1 MRNEELKAGNNEDSE
16 EQQEE
21 LRTVNSSFVIPH
33 SSLSAATF
41 VAIIGGGPAGLM
53 AAQRLA
59 EAGHKVHLFEAQ
71 ATVGRKFLV
80 AGHGGFN
87 LSNNEELSRFAGRYG
102 VEEARFVALLSHFS
116 PTALRAWAADLGI
129 ETFVGTS
136 GRIFPVAAH
145 KPADLLRAWLNRLR
159 ELGVEIHFRH
169 RWLGFAG
176 DNGLR
181 LRDES
186 AGLEA
191 AREFIIEPT
200 ATVLALGGASWAK
213 TGSDGTWVPL
223 LQELGV
229 PVVPFAPAN
238 CGAEVTW
245 SPFFKQKTG
254 RAPLKNIALRVNDG
268 PEVRGEIMLTEY
280 GAEGTPVYAL
290 TPQLRAALASGG
302 LAVLHLNL
310 KPDLTPA
317 ALMAKLQQRRPGS
330 SLPDFLRKTLH
341 LGPPVPTLLREAQ
354 PDVATLGAEAM
365 AELLAAVPLPVAGL
379 RPLDEAISTAGGI
392 EFSALDEHLMLR
404 QRPGTYVAG
413 EMLDW
418 EAPTGG
424 YLLQGCFSTG
434 AWVAQAIVAQL
445 AAQPS

>member
-1 MRNEELKAGNNEDSE
+1 M
-16 EQQEE
+16 
-21 LRTVNSSFVIPH
+21 
-33 SSLSAATF
+33 
-41 VAIIGGGPAGLM
+41 AIIGGGPAGLM

-87 LSNNEELSRFAGRYG
+87 LSNAEELSRFAGRYG
-102 VEEARFVALLSHFS
+102 AEEARFVSLLSHFS
-116 PTALRAWAADLGI
+116 PAELRTWAADLGI

-145 KPADLLRAWLNRLR
+145 KPADLLRAWLSRLR
-159 ELGVEIHFRH
+159 ELGVEIHTRH

-176 DNGLR
+176 AAGLR

-290 TPQLRAALASGG
+290 TPQLRAALARGG
-302 LAVLHLNL
+302 PAVLHLNL
-310 KPDLTPA
+310 KPDLPA
-317 ALMAKLQQRRPGS
+317 ATLLAKLQQRRSGA
-330 SLPDFLRKTLH
+330 SLPDFLRKALH

-354 PDVATLGAEAM
+354 PDAASLGPEAL

-379 RPLDEAISTAGGI
+379 RPLDEAISTAGGLA
-392 EFSALDEHLMLR
+392 FSALDEHLMLR

-434 AWVAQAIVAQL
+434 AWVAQAIAAQL
-445 AAQPS
+445 QPNRASAGS

>member
-1 MRNEELKAGNNEDSE
+1 
-16 EQQEE
+16 
-21 LRTVNSSFVIPH
+21 
-33 SSLSAATF
+33 
-41 VAIIGGGPAGLM
+41 M

-59 EAGHKVHLFEAQ
+59 EAGCRVQLFEAQ

-87 LSNNEELSRFAGRYG
+87 LSNAEETARFARRYG
-102 VEEARFVALLSHFS
+102 AEAPRFGELLGFFS
-116 PTALRAWAADLGI
+116 PADLRAWAADLGI

-159 ELGVEIHFRH
+159 ELGVEIFTRH

-176 DNGLR
+176 ATGLR
-181 LRDES
+181 LRNEATGQES
-186 AGLEA
+186 AVA
-191 AREFIIEPT
+191 PKW
-200 ATVLALGGASWAK
+200 TVLALGGASWAK
-213 TGSDGTWVPL
+213 TGSDGAWVPL
-223 LQELGV
+223 LQEIGV

-238 CGAEVTW
+238 CGAEVAW
-245 SPFFKQKTG
+245 STFFKEKTG
-254 RAPLKNIALRVNDG
+254 RAPLKNVALRVGNG
-268 PEVRGEIMLTEY
+268 ETVRGEIMLTEY
-280 GAEGTPVYAL
+280 GVEGTPVYAL
-290 TPQLRAALASGG
+290 TPQLRAALGG
-302 LAVLHLNL
+302 TQPATLLLNL

-317 ALMAKLQQRRPGS
+317 ALLAKLQQPRKGA

-341 LGPPVPTLLREAQ
+341 LASPVPTLLREVQ
-354 PDVATLGAEAM
+354 PDVAALSLEAL
-365 AELLAAVPLPVAGL
+365 AALLAAVPLPITTL

-392 EFSALDEHLMLR
+392 AFSAVDDGLMLR
-404 QRPGTYVAG
+404 QRPGTFVAG

-434 AWVAQAIVAQL
+434 AWVARGILNARY
-445 AAQPS
+445 